1 MSRYSSALPDRK
13 GSVMLCNF
21 ELDGQAFIALNG
33 GTDPGYNDAISLL
46 VECETQ
52 AEVDELWGKLT
63 AGGSER
69 PCGWLKDKFGVSWQ
83 VAPRRLLALVQD
95 PDDARAS
102 RAMQAMFSMTKIDI
116 AEIERAVQRA

>member
-69 PCGWLKDKFGVSWQ
+69 PCGWLRDKFGVSWQ
-83 VAPRRLLALVQD
+83 VAPKRLLALVQD

-102 RAMQAMFSMTKIDI
+102 RAMRAMFAMTKIVI
-116 AEIERAVQRA
+116 ADIERAVQRP